1 MILVKQAVPVIGT
14 RFSDQRNLRAR
25 RSALVGVGIGCRHA
39 KLLNR
44 IRGHSQDAGEGIAGG
59 GRTFLDLARTIRAE
73 LRSLGIRRVQD
84 TGLCTMCEEKRF
96 FSYRREKNV
105 QGKVGRLM
113 SVIGRA
119 DGVIGE

>member
-44 IRGHSQDAGEGIAGG
+44 IRRHSQDAGEGIAGDYVQAALLLVYIYAIK
-59 GRTFLDLARTIRAE
+59 RDIR
-73 LRSLGIRRVQD
+73 LV
-84 TGLCTMCEEKRF
+84 
-96 FSYRREKNV
+96 
-105 QGKVGRLM
+105 
-113 SVIGRA
+113 
-119 DGVIGE
+119 